1 MARRPIAFNPS
12 AKVANSI
19 KKNNIDIGVALD
31 NYRTNPGGL
40 TWYNSLDSTNQYVIY
55 SDSFSLG
62 LSTQA
67 NATPVSWATGDLTDA
82 SLLATVNRLPGRS
95 NQTPFTTA
103 AQAFEWLAAST
114 TFNLIGG
121 VLDNIVTNGLMIY
134 LDASQKGSYPGSG
147 NVWYDLS
154 GANNNA
160 TMYNGVT
167 YNSGGWM
174 DFDGSND
181 YCQINYNS
189 ASMDLW
195 KMEQTVSVWVYHTNT
210 TGRRNIW
217 DQAYGGYGTWTH
229 EAGLNI
235 NYYYG
240 NAGSNTQPYT
250 SRNSGNTPRG
260 VWNHITITRS
270 LTTVSWYINGVL
282 VNSGSNSY
290 GVLAT
295 TPQRVWL
302 GAGYAGYW
310 QGRMGS
316 VMAYSRALT
325 ATEVLQNFNAS
336 KTKYGL

>member
-1 MARRPIAFNPS
+1 MSRRPIALNTS
-12 AKVANSI
+12 SKTANSV
-19 KKNNIDIGVALD
+19 KKNQIEIGLALD
-31 NYRTNPGGL
+31 NYKSNPGGL
-40 TWYNSLDSTNQYVIY
+40 TWYNGPDSTNQYVIY

-62 LSTQA
+62 LSTLA
-67 NATPVSWATGDLTDA
+67 NSKPICWSTGDLTNA
-82 SLLATVNRLPGRS
+82 SLLNVVNKLPTRS
-95 NQTPFTTA
+95 NQIAFTTA
-103 AQAFEWLAAST
+103 EQALQWLAAST
-114 TFNLIGG
+114 VFNLVGG
-121 VLDNIVTNGLMIY
+121 TLDNVVTNGLIIY
-134 LDASQKGSYPGSG
+134 LDASQKGSYPGIG

-167 YNSGGWM
+167 YNTGGWM

-181 YCQINYNS
+181 YCEIAYNS

-240 NAGSNTQPYT
+240 NAGSNTTPYT
-250 SRNSGNTPRG
+250 SRNSGDTPRG
-260 VWNHITITRS
+260 VWNNITIARS

-282 VNSGSNSY
+282 INSGSNSY
-290 GVLAT
+290 GVLTT
-295 TPQRVWL
+295 TPQRVQL
-302 GAGYAGYW
+302 GTGYAGYW

-316 VMAYSRALT
+316 VMAYSRGLT
-325 ATEVLQNFNAS
+325 ASEVLQNYNAS